1 MYNEQEHAKVH
12 SLRIKR
18 RVVAIVPAV
27 LVLATALAIFIV
39 GRIHRSE
46 DAWKLTAALTVV
58 GLSYLV
64 FMLGVY
70 VRPVACYDKH
80 IGFMLHGRQHFTT
93 GLLKEVGDN
102 LCERGGVNCYPI
114 MINVGDKDD
123 GKDDRLFYFDALKEW
138 PNIPLGS
145 RITIQHNDIMV
156 SDFRLEK

>member
-1 MYNEQEHAKVH
+1 M
-12 SLRIKR
+12 
-18 RVVAIVPAV
+18 
-27 LVLATALAIFIV
+27 
-39 GRIHRSE
+39 
-46 DAWKLTAALTVV
+46 V